1 MSGGSAD
8 NLRGTAS
15 LMAGDADAAIR
26 FFTAALAADPSA
38 VEPRFN
44 RAIAR
49 LQIEDPAGAIAD
61 LDALWSLELAETL
74 RGSIAYHRAIA
85 SDRAGNAAEALQWI
99 EKAIPLDPDSADALL
114 YAGVI
119 LEKQRRFP
127 EAGKRYRA
135 FLDRRP
141 DSIIGMLRF
150 GVAAHR
156 AGHRDVSRK
165 YLWEVVKKAPES
177 REAIE
182 ARKFLVMWE

>member
-1 MSGGSAD
+1 MTGGPAD

-15 LMAGDADAAIR
+15 LMAGDVEGAVR
-26 FFTAALAADPSA
+26 FFTSALVADSSA
-38 VEPRFN
+38 VQPRFN

-49 LQIEDPAGAIAD
+49 LRLGDPANAVAD
-61 LDALWSLELAETL
+61 LEMLWSRELPEPL

-85 SDRAGNAAEALQWI
+85 ADRAGNPDEALQWI
-99 EKAIPLDPDSADALL
+99 ERALSLDPDSADALL

-119 LEKQRRFP
+119 LEKQRRFQD
-127 EAGKRYRA
+127 AGKRYRA
-135 FLDRRP
+135 FLDRNP

-156 AGHRDVSRK
+156 AGHRSISRK
-165 YLWEVVKKAPES
+165 YLREVVRNAPES